1 MFAMRTTELS
11 FWVAYTRSLGGDY
24 RSQLQVATLSS
35 MVSGLALK
43 KPVSLRA
50 LMPGYPWAKKRR
62 KSAKAVRQSI
72 RAMALAVKRGEGPKV
87 RPAPPKAGN

>member
-1 MFAMRTTELS
+1 MWGMTTVEVS
-11 FWVAYTRSLGGDY
+11 FWCGYLRALGGDY
-24 RSQLQVATLSS
+24 RGQMQVATLAS

-43 KPVSLRA
+43 KPVSIRT

-62 KSAKAVRQSI
+62 KSEKAVRQSI

-87 RPAPPKAGN
+87 RPAPPKEGK